1 MTKRFFLVV
10 ALISSMMAGSVRAD
24 EGMWL
29 PALIYKM
36 NIGEMQQMGLKLTA
50 EDLYSVN
57 NSSVKDAIVALD
69 RGSCTGELISSKGL
83 VLTNH
88 HCGYGEIQAH
98 STPEHDYLKEGFW
111 AKSLDQELP
120 NPGKTMSFLISVDDV
135 TEKVLAKVN
144 DKMTFEERSKAIAE
158 VSADLQ
164 KAAIEGTH
172 YEAQV
177 KSMLYDNQY
186 FLFVYEVFRD
196 IRLVGAPPSS
206 IGKFGGD
213 TDNWMWPRHTG
224 DFSMF
229 RIYCGPDGKPAD
241 YSKDNIPYTP
251 KHHLEISLD
260 GYQEGDF
267 AFVMGYPGST
277 QRYKTSYGIDF
288 AMKETNMSRINARG
302 PKLDIIHEYQA
313 TSTAARIQYASKAAR
328 CSNYYKNAIGMN
340 KGLAALNVVANKQE
354 LEKRVNAWINADAS
368 RKALYGDPVKEIAET
383 YADSKAAA
391 AYAYLSECFFGGP
404 EAFRYASKARSLYA
418 ALEKEDQEAAKAA
431 ALAIEEGMELYFK
444 DYDAAT
450 DEKIAAALT
459 QVYKDQVDAAYYPS
473 FFADIKGGNN
483 AAYMAKAYGKTIF
496 ASKEKLANFLA
507 NPKLKTL
514 KKDPV
519 YQVMLSLYEER
530 NKIMEEQKAVGPQL
544 AEGRRKFTAARMAME
559 SDKNFYPDANSTM
572 RLTYG
577 KVGDYKPRDGVNYDY
592 FTTIKGYEEKGVPG
606 DIEFDVTDRLK
617 SLYEAKDFGRY
628 LDADGTLH
636 TCFITDNDITG
647 GNSGS
652 PVMNAKGQLI
662 GTAFDGNW
670 EAMSGDIAFEPV
682 LQKCIN
688 VDIRFVLWTIDKYA
702 GATNL
707 IDEMTIVKSEKK
719 TCHKAK
725 SCCKGEG
732 KQCDK
737 TNSCCKGA

>member
-1 MTKRFFLVV
+1 MTKRFLLVV
-10 ALISSMMAGSVRAD
+10 ALISSMMVSNVRAD

-36 NIGEMQQMGLKLTA
+36 NIGEMQQMGLKLSA
-50 EDLYSVN
+50 EDIYSVN
-57 NSSVKDAIVALD
+57 NSSIKDAIVALD
-69 RGSCTGELISSKGL
+69 RGSCTGEVISDKGL

-111 AKSLDQELP
+111 AKSYEEELP
-120 NPGKTMSFLISVDDV
+120 NPGKTMSFLINVKDV
-135 TEKVLAKVN
+135 TETVLATVKDN
-144 DKMTFEERSKAIAE
+144 MTYDERTKAIAK
-158 VSADLQ
+158 VSAKLQ
-164 KAAIEGTH
+164 KEATEGTH

-186 FLFVYEVFRD
+186 FLFVYEVFKD

-229 RIYCGPDGKPAD
+229 RIYCAPDGSPAE
-241 YSKDNIPYTP
+241 YSEDNVPYTP
-251 KHHLEISLD
+251 KQHLEISLD
-260 GYQEGDF
+260 GYQQGDF

-277 QRYKTSYGIDF
+277 QRYKTSYGIEE
-288 AMKETNMSRINARG
+288 AMNIVNMSRINARG
-302 PKLDIIHEYQA
+302 PKLDVIHEYQA

-340 KGLAALNVVANKQE
+340 KGLEALGVVAQKQE
-354 LEKRVNAWINADAS
+354 LEKQVMAWINADSS
-368 RKALYGDPVKEIAET
+368 RKAKYGDPVAEIEGT
-383 YADSKAAA
+383 YADNKASY
-391 AYAYLSECFFGGP
+391 AYAYLVECFLGGP
-404 EAFRYASKARSLYA
+404 EAFRFSAAARSLEK
-418 ALEKEDQEAAKAA
+418 ALESGDQAKIDAAVKAV
-431 ALAIEEGMELYFK
+431 ESRMELYFK

-450 DEKIAAALT
+450 DKKIAAALT
-459 QVYKDQVDAAYYPS
+459 QVYRENVDADFYPS
-473 FFADIKGGNN
+473 FFADIKDGNID
-483 AAYMAKAYGKTIF
+483 AYMAKVYAKTVF
-496 ASKEKLANFLA
+496 ADKASLTSFLA
-507 NPKLKTL
+507 SPKFKTL
-514 KKDPV
+514 QKDPV
-519 YQVMLSLYEER
+519 YVVMRSIYAELENIR
-530 NKIMEEQKAVGPQL
+530 TAQKETAPKL
-544 AEGRRKFTAARMAME
+544 AEGRRLFTAARLEME
-559 SDKNFYPDANSTM
+559 SEKKFYPDANSTM
-572 RLTYG
+572 RITYG

-592 FTTIKGYEEKGVPG
+592 FTTIKGYAEKEIPG
-606 DIEFDVTDRLK
+606 DIEFDVPARMKALC
-617 SLYEAKDFGRY
+617 EAKDFGNY

-670 EAMSGDIAFEPV
+670 EAMSGDIAFEHQ

-707 IDEMTIVKSEKK
+707 IDEMTLVKSEKK
-719 TCHKAK
+719 A
-725 SCCKGEG
+725 CCKEA
-732 KQCDK
+732 K
-737 TNSCCKGA
+737 TCPKAAAAK

>member
-1 MTKRFFLVV
+1 MTKRFLLVV
-10 ALISSMMAGSVRAD
+10 ALISSFMAGTARAD

-29 PALIYKM
+29 PSLIYKM

-50 EDLYSVN
+50 EDIYSVN
-57 NSSVKDAIVALD
+57 NSSIKDAIVALD
-69 RGSCTGELISSKGL
+69 RGSCSGEVISNKGL

-98 STPEHDYLKEGFW
+98 STPEHDYLKDGFW

-120 NPGKTMSFLISVDDV
+120 NPGKTMSFLVRVADV
-135 TEKVLAKVN
+135 TEKVLATVN
-144 DKMTFEERSKAIAE
+144 DKMTYEERTKAIAK
-158 VSADLQ
+158 VSAQLQ
-164 KAAIEGTH
+164 KEAIEGTH

-186 FLFVYEVFRD
+186 FLFVYEVFKD

-229 RIYCGPDGKPAD
+229 RIYCAPDGTPAE
-241 YSKDNIPYTP
+241 YSKDNVPYTP

-260 GYQEGDF
+260 GYKEGDF

-277 QRYKTSYGIDF
+277 QRYKTSYGITY
-288 AMKETNMSRINARG
+288 AMDVTNASRILARS

-340 KGLAALNVVANKQE
+340 KGLEALHVVAKKQE
-354 LEKRVNAWINADAS
+354 LEKEVLAWINADAQ
-368 RKALYGDPVKEIAET
+368 RKALYGNPVKEIEEAYQDVDAGT
-383 YADSKAAA
+383 
-391 AYAYLSECFFGGP
+391 AYAYLIECFLGGP
-404 EAFRYASKARSLYA
+404 EIFRFAAGTQALYT
-418 ALEKEDQEAAKAA
+418 ALEKEDQEQIAAIVKE
-431 ALAIEEGMELYFK
+431 IESKIDLYFK
-444 DYDAAT
+444 DYNAAT

-459 QVYKDQVDAAYYPS
+459 QVYKDNVKSTYYPS
-473 FFADIKGGNN
+473 FFSDIKGDNN
-483 AAYMAKAYGKTIF
+483 AAYMSKIFAKTIF
-496 ASKEKLANFLA
+496 ADKESLKNFLA

-514 KKDPV
+514 AKDPV
-519 YQVMLSLYEER
+519 YKTMKSLYAELDTVV
-530 NKIMEEQKAVGPQL
+530 KEQQETSPKL
-544 AEGRRKFTAARMAME
+544 AEGRRKFTAAVMAMK
-559 SDKNFYPDANSTM
+559 SDKHFYPDANSTM
-572 RLTYG
+572 RITYG
-577 KVGDYKPRDGVNYDY
+577 KVGDYKPRDGVKYDFY
-592 FTTIKGYEEKGVPG
+592 TTIEGYLEKEIPG
-606 DIEFDVTDRLK
+606 DIEFDVPARLK
-617 SLYEAKDFGRY
+617 ELYNNKDYGQY
-628 LDADGTLH
+628 ADENGTLR
-636 TCFITDNDITG
+636 TCFITNNDITG

-688 VDIRFVLWTIDKYA
+688 VDVRFVLWTIEKYA

-707 IDEMTIVKSEKK
+707 IDEMTLV
-719 TCHKAK
+719 
-725 SCCKGEG
+725 
-732 KQCDK
+732 K
-737 TNSCCKGA
+737 TNK

>member
-1 MTKRFFLVV
+1 MTKRFLLVV
-10 ALISSMMAGSVRAD
+10 ALISSMMASTARAD

-50 EDLYSVN
+50 EDIFSLN

-69 RGSCTGELISSKGL
+69 RGSCTAEVISDKGL
-83 VLTNH
+83 LLTNH
-88 HCGYGEIQAH
+88 HCGFGNIQAH
-98 STPEHDYLKEGFW
+98 STPEHDYLKDGFW
-111 AKSLDQELP
+111 AKSFEEELP
-120 NPGKTMSFLISVDDV
+120 NPGKTVSFLVNVKDV
-135 TEKVLAKVN
+135 TEEVIAEVN
-144 DKMTFEERSKAIAE
+144 EKMSYEERSKAIAKA
-158 VSADLQ
+158 SAKIQ
-164 KAAIEGTH
+164 KEAIEGTH

-186 FLFVYEVFRD
+186 FLFVYEVFKD

-229 RIYCGPDGKPAD
+229 RIYCAPDGTPAE
-241 YSKDNIPYTP
+241 YSKENVPYTP

-260 GYQEGDF
+260 GYQQGDF

-277 QRYKTSYGIDF
+277 QRYKTSYGIT
-288 AMKETNMSRINARG
+288 AEMEITNMSRINARG

-313 TSTAARIQYASKAAR
+313 TSAGARIQYASKAAG

-340 KGLAALNVVANKQE
+340 KGLAALGVVAQKQD
-354 LEKRVNAWINADAS
+354 LEKQVSAWINANPS
-368 RKALYGDPVKEIAET
+368 RQALYGDPVKEIAAT
-383 YADSKAAA
+383 YADDAAET
-391 AYAYLSECFFGGP
+391 AYAYLVESFLGGP
-404 EAFRYASKARSLYA
+404 EAFRYAAGARGLYK
-418 ALEKEDQEAAKAA
+418 ALEAGDQEKINAAVV
-431 ALAIEEGMELYFK
+431 AIEEGMDLYFK

-459 QVYKDQVDAAYYPS
+459 QVYKDNVSASYYPS
-473 FFADIKGGNN
+473 FFADIKAGDN
-483 AAYMAKAYGKTIF
+483 AAYMAKVYAKSMF
-496 ASKEKLANFLA
+496 VDKAALASFLSS
-507 NPKLKTL
+507 PKLKTL
-514 KKDPV
+514 AKDPV
-519 YQVMLSLYEER
+519 YQVMVSLYD
-530 NKIMEEQKAVGPQL
+530 QLGAVRDVLIANQPKL
-544 AEGRRKFTAARMAME
+544 AEGRRKFTAARLAME

-572 RLTYG
+572 RITYG
-577 KVGDYKPRDGVNYDY
+577 KVGDYKPRDGVMYDY
-592 FTTIKGYEEKGVPG
+592 FTTIKGYAEKEIPRDV
-606 DIEFDVTDRLK
+606 EFDVPVRMK
-617 SLYEAKDFGRY
+617 ELYEAEDFGDY

-636 TCFITDNDITG
+636 TCFITNNDITG

-670 EAMSGDIAFEPV
+670 EAMSGDIAFEHQ

-707 IDEMTIVKSEKK
+707 IDEMTIVRSK
-719 TCHKAK
+719 
-725 SCCKGEG
+725 
-732 KQCDK
+732 
-737 TNSCCKGA
+737 